1 MHAVATMIIR
11 PLTLLPPALL
21 CLTAAATE
29 LRDSGYG
36 DDSLVDSSGHY
47 YYPQPNGGYMDA
59 YGATYSAVGG
69 GLYTDALGNLLD
81 VGTEAAAPS
90 SADAPTPDTD
100 PGTAPIP
107 GAGAPP
113 AQTQDNERDPDPAS
127 RQASRG
133 SADASTPAAATA
145 DGDSS
150 QSKATGDF
158 GSRYLEDVGDGYL
171 KIDPREIA
179 ADPRLAEPDGG
190 PADGG
195 KGVRRA
201 EPAQGLEASDPDW
214 GSAPT
219 REAPSAPQLDELH
232 DLSPVDAGKRIR
244 DQAR

>member
-1 MHAVATMIIR
+1 MHTTATMIIR
-11 PLTLLPPALL
+11 ALTLLPPVLL

-59 YGATYSAVGG
+59 YGATYSAIGG

-81 VGTEAAAPS
+81 VGTEAAE
-90 SADAPTPDTD
+90 
-100 PGTAPIP
+100 PGTEPTRGP
-107 GAGAPP
+107 DAPP
-113 AQTQDNERDPDPAS
+113 AQTQDDERDPDPAS
-127 RQASRG
+127 RKTPRDA
-133 SADASTPAAATA
+133 ADARRPAAKRP
-145 DGDSS
+145 DGESS
-150 QSKATGDF
+150 QSTATGDF

-171 KIDPREIA
+171 QIDPREIA
-179 ADPRLAEPDGG
+179 ADPRLAEPEGA
-190 PADGG
+190 PARDG

-201 EPAQGLEASDPDW
+201 QPVQGFQTSDPDW

-219 REAPSAPQLDELH
+219 REAPSAHRSEDLH
-232 DLSPVDAGKRIR
+232 DLSPVDPGKRIR

>member
-29 LRDSGYG
+29 LHDSGYG

-47 YYPQPNGGYMDA
+47 YYPQPNGGYLDA
-59 YGATYSAVGG
+59 YGSTYSAIGG

-81 VGTEAAAPS
+81 IGTEAAE
-90 SADAPTPDTD
+90 
-100 PGTAPIP
+100 PGTEPGTEP
-107 GAGAPP
+107 TGGAGAPP
-113 AQTQDNERDPDPAS
+113 AQTQDDERDPVS
-127 RQASRG
+127 RKAPRG
-133 SADASTPAAATA
+133 RADASTPAAATA
-145 DGDSS
+145 DGESA

-171 KIDPREIA
+171 KIDPRELA
-179 ADPRLAEPDGG
+179 ADPRLAEPDGA

-195 KGVRRA
+195 KGERGA
-201 EPAQGLEASDPDW
+201 EPVQGFETSDPDW
-214 GSAPT
+214 DSAST
-219 REAPSAPQLDELH
+219 RDAPSAHRSDDLH
-232 DLSPVDAGKRIR
+232 DLSPVGAGKRIR